1 MNERPVRFGPGNGL
15 IGVLTVPTEPVD
27 GRPGVILL
35 NAGLLYRVGPNR
47 LYVEAAR
54 RLAGMGYPCLR
65 FDMSGVGDSEL
76 QEGGLLYIERS
87 TQDTVMAM
95 DYLQATVGTE
105 RFVLMGLCT
114 GAFSAF
120 RAALVDDRVSGCIL
134 LDGYAYPTV
143 RSRLRHYLPR
153 VLEFKRWTGYL
164 GRRLGLATSR
174 GRGSDNPD
182 DMIVFENEVVPRD
195 RFGRELAT
203 LLGRG
208 TDLFMVYTGLG
219 PLAFNYERQIH
230 DAFPDLDL
238 DRRASIR
245 YYANADHTFTLPG
258 NRLRLIA
265 DVADW
270 LRITQPGSETASS
283 ASGLPRERTGP

>member
-1 MNERPVRFGPGNGL
+1 MNERPVRFGSQNGL
-15 IGVLTVPTEPVD
+15 IGVLTSPPEPLD

-47 LYVEAAR
+47 LYVNIAR

-76 QEGGLLYIERS
+76 QEGDLLYIERS
-87 TQDTVMAM
+87 TQDTRLAM
-95 DYLQATVGTE
+95 DYLHETVGTD

-120 RAALVDDRVSGCIL
+120 RSALVDERVSGCVL
-134 LDGYAYPTV
+134 LDGYAYPTF

-153 VLEFKRWTGYL
+153 AFELKRWTGYL
-164 GRRLGLATSR
+164 GRRFGLAPAS
-174 GRGSDNPD
+174 GVGSDD
-182 DMIVFENEVVPRD
+182 RDAMIVFENEIVPRD
-195 RFGRELAT
+195 RFGRELGT
-203 LLGRG
+203 LLERG

-219 PLAFNYERQIH
+219 PLAFNYEGQIH
-230 DAFPDLDL
+230 DAFPELDL
-238 DRRASIR
+238 HGRASIR
-245 YYANADHTFTLPG
+245 YYPDADHTFTLPG

-265 DVADW
+265 DVEDW
-270 LRITQPGSETASS
+270 MRTTHPVPSTPTID
-283 ASGLPRERTGP
+283 GLPRERTRR